1 MNQKQNIIILGG
13 GQAAAY
19 AAKEIRSVDNVSNLT
34 IISEENF
41 LPYERPPLSK
51 DCLLNKKTFDQVFF
65 FPKDFYENNN
75 INFVDNKKIV
85 DIDFDNNSIFSS
97 SGDKFIYNKLLIA
110 TGSVNRKLIVDKE
123 FQDNEKDILYLRDIK
138 DSQFIKDKLT
148 YSEEILIIGG
158 GFIGL
163 EIASSASQLGK
174 KVFVVEMGKQ
184 LMGRAIPENIATL
197 VQEVHKK
204 NGNEIYLEAQIN
216 QIKKRGET
224 YEVFL
229 RSNKKISADLII
241 VGIGSLPNTEIFS
254 NTSLKINNG
263 ILTNEFC
270 QTSIPN
276 VFAAG
281 DVANFFHPFY
291 NIHMRLE
298 SYKHAQ
304 NHGICAAK
312 NIVGIKSSYT
322 EIPWMWSDQFNLNM
336 QMTGIC
342 NEYDVVIQRG
352 IDVEDGIIYFF
363 IKNSMIMGACGLG
376 VERKI
381 GRDIRLAGKI
391 SEKKIK
397 VTKEIL
403 SDKNLKLNKV
413 LSSS

>member
-1 MNQKQNIIILGG
+1 MAQKQNLIILGG

-19 AAKEIRSVDNVSNLT
+19 AAKEIRSVDNISNLT

-51 DCLLNKKTFDQVFF
+51 DCLLNKKTFDQVLF
-65 FPKDFYENNN
+65 FPKDFYEKND
-75 INFVDNKKIV
+75 INFINNKKIV
-85 DIDFDNNSIFSS
+85 DIDFDKNSIFSS

-123 FQDNEKDILYLRDIK
+123 FKDNEKDILYLRDIK
-138 DSQFIKDKLT
+138 DSQFIKDKLE
-148 YSEEILIIGG
+148 YSKEILIIGG

-174 KVFVVEMGKQ
+174 KVSVVEMGKQ

-197 VQEVHKK
+197 VQEAHKK

-216 QIKKRGET
+216 QIKKREKI

-229 RSNKKISADLII
+229 SSNKKISADLII

-254 NTSLKINNG
+254 NTSLKIDNG
-263 ILTNEFC
+263 ILTDEFC
-270 QTSIPN
+270 QTSVPN

-291 NIHMRLE
+291 NMHLRLE
-298 SYKHAQ
+298 SYRHAQ

-312 NIVGIKSSYT
+312 NITGTKTSYT

-342 NEYDVVIQRG
+342 NEYDMIIQRG
-352 IDVEDGIIYFF
+352 TNVEEGLIYFF
-363 IKNSMIMGACGLG
+363 TKNSIIMGACGLG
-376 VERKI
+376 IEGKI
-381 GRDIRLAGKI
+381 GRDIRLAEKI
-391 SEKKIK
+391 AEKKIK

-413 LSSS
+413 LSGS

>member
-216 QIKKRGET
+216 QIKKREET

-336 QMTGIC
+336 QVTGIC
-342 NEYDVVIQRG
+342 NKYDMVIQRG
-352 IDVEDGIIYFF
+352 TNVEEGIIYFF

>member
-1 MNQKQNIIILGG
+1 
-13 GQAAAY
+13 
-19 AAKEIRSVDNVSNLT
+19 
-34 IISEENF
+34 
-41 LPYERPPLSK
+41 
-51 DCLLNKKTFDQVFF
+51 
-65 FPKDFYENNN
+65 
-75 INFVDNKKIV
+75 
-85 DIDFDNNSIFSS
+85 
-97 SGDKFIYNKLLIA
+97 
-110 TGSVNRKLIVDKE
+110 
-123 FQDNEKDILYLRDIK
+123 
-138 DSQFIKDKLT
+138 
-148 YSEEILIIGG
+148 
-158 GFIGL
+158 
-163 EIASSASQLGK
+163 
-174 KVFVVEMGKQ
+174 
-184 LMGRAIPENIATL
+184 MGRAIPENIATL

-241 VGIGSLPNTEIFS
+241 VGIGSLPNTKIFS

-281 DVANFFHPFY
+281 DVANFFHPSY
-291 NIHMRLE
+291 NMYMRLE

-304 NHGICAAK
+304 RHGICAAK

-322 EIPWMWSDQFNLNM
+322 EVPWMWSDQFNLNM

-342 NEYDVVIQRG
+342 NDYDMIIQRG

-381 GRDIRLAGKI
+381 GKDIRLAGKI

>member
-51 DCLLNKKTFDQVFF
+51 DCLLNKKTFDQVLF

-216 QIKKRGET
+216 QIKKREET

-291 NIHMRLE
+291 NMHMRLE

-336 QMTGIC
+336 QVTGIC
-342 NEYDVVIQRG
+342 NKYDMVIQRG
-352 IDVEDGIIYFF
+352 ANVEEGIIYFF

-376 VERKI
+376 VEGKI

-413 LSSS
+413 LPSN

>member
-312 NIVGIKSSYT
+312 NIVGMKSSYT

-336 QMTGIC
+336 QVTGIC
-342 NEYDVVIQRG
+342 NKYDMVIQRG
-352 IDVEDGIIYFF
+352 TNVEEGIIYFF

-381 GRDIRLAGKI
+381 GKDIRLAGKI

>member
-216 QIKKRGET
+216 QIKKREET

-322 EIPWMWSDQFNLNM
+322 EIPW
-336 QMTGIC
+336 C
-342 NEYDVVIQRG
+342 
-352 IDVEDGIIYFF
+352 
-363 IKNSMIMGACGLG
+363 
-376 VERKI
+376 I
-381 GRDIRLAGKI
+381 GHSI
-391 SEKKIK
+391 S
-397 VTKEIL
+397 L
-403 SDKNLKLNKV
+403 SITRP
-413 LSSS
+413 SSK

>member
-336 QMTGIC
+336 QVTGIC
-342 NEYDVVIQRG
+342 NKYDMVIQRG
-352 IDVEDGIIYFF
+352 TNVEEGIIYFF

-381 GRDIRLAGKI
+381 GKDIRLAGKI